1 MMRSCPIFA
10 RWKKPPLPSALLICI
25 PRERGREARK
35 EAAMV
40 QEAYM
45 KEMLDQ
51 ERRKDKKNQRMESD
65 LLAEMEAAMV
75 QLQVQGKTG
84 QQ

>member
-1 MMRSCPIFA
+1 
-10 RWKKPPLPSALLICI
+10 
-25 PRERGREARK
+25 
-35 EAAMV
+35 MV

-51 ERRKDKKNQRMESD
+51 ERRKDKKKQRMESD
-65 LLAEMEAAMV
+65 LLAGMEAAMV

>member
-1 MMRSCPIFA
+1 MEKAS
-10 RWKKPPLPSALLICI
+10 PPLSLAHLYSTG
-25 PRERGREARK
+25 ERGREARK

-51 ERRKDKKNQRMESD
+51 ERRKDKKKQRMESD

>member
-1 MMRSCPIFA
+1 MEKAS
-10 RWKKPPLPSALLICI
+10 PPLSLAHLYSTG
-25 PRERGREARK
+25 EEAEGGREARK

-51 ERRKDKKNQRMESD
+51 ERRKDKKKQRMESD